1 MNYKIYLIRWKDHFS
16 TDNWTGLEDISSIA
30 DDEIVN
36 SVGYLIRKDKYHYHL
51 AQNITDSSFKNTISI
66 MTNSVVSAKELVV

>member
-1 MNYKIYLIRWKDHFS
+1 MKYKIYLVRWKDHFS
-16 TDNWTGLEDISSIA
+16 TDAWTGIEDISSIA

-36 SVGYLIRKDKYHYHL
+36 SVGYLIRKDKNHYHL

-66 MTNSVVSAKELVV
+66 MTNSVVSVKELVV